1 MARLQTPACQ
11 KREDGRRKRGRERKR
26 RGTGR
31 EWWGGTPVNRYK
43 ISSAIFPGKFSAAI
57 VKRRPPPPRVFIA
70 KSICETRVR
79 GQECRC
85 CESLYPRWNAR
96 SAHSG
101 HRRRLLRG
109 GPAGWGKEAR
119 AVVGRGDDPSALS
132 AYHRVFVGLV
142 RYATAWSE
150 TTRRTRFETSFAKR
164 PPPGWSRGE
173 EGRRE
178 GGGRGGERATV
189 NYPSATSPN
198 WTRSGS
204 GRRKRRKEKEDLF
217 LSCVRTVWDDDD
229 DDSTLSLWRRR
240 GRATGR
246 RIIFLWKILRV
257 FLSWQFSVGFRWAT
271 SFEGDNNNF

>member
-1 MARLQTPACQ
+1 MSQTCGAAANAGVP
-11 KREDGRRKRGRERKR
+11 EPGGRTEKERNR

-164 PPPGWSRGE
+164 PPPGWSRG
-173 EGRRE
+173 RE
-178 GGGRGGERATV
+178 GGGKEEGGE
-189 NYPSATSPN
+189 
-198 WTRSGS
+198 
-204 GRRKRRKEKEDLF
+204 GRGQRWIILPQPRLTEPGPGVVDEKGERKRRISF
-217 LSCVRTVWDDDD
+217 SRAYVRCGTM
-229 DDSTLSLWRRR
+229 TM
-240 GRATGR
+240 T
-246 RIIFLWKILRV
+246 I
-257 FLSWQFSVGFRWAT
+257 QPFRYGGGE
-271 SFEGDNNNF
+271 EGLLVVV

>member
-1 MARLQTPACQ
+1 MPKPNKHTPSPSNPRSAINISINARHPRVPNLWRGC
-11 KREDGRRKRGRERKR
+11 KRRRARSGRTDGEREAGREKEKR
-26 RGTGR
+26 TGR

-109 GPAGWGKEAR
+109 GPAGWGKQAR

-173 EGRRE
+173 GGGKGEGGEGRGQRWIILPQPRLTE
-178 GGGRGGERATV
+178 PGPGVVDEKGE
-189 NYPSATSPN
+189 
-198 WTRSGS
+198 
-204 GRRKRRKEKEDLF
+204 RKRRISF
-217 LSCVRTVWDDDD
+217 SRAYV
-229 DDSTLSLWRRR
+229 RR
-240 GRATGR
+240 GTMTMT
-246 RIIFLWKILRV
+246 I
-257 FLSWQFSVGFRWAT
+257 QPFRYGGGE
-271 SFEGDNNNF
+271 EGLLVVV